1 MISYIYRTKLDNYIN
16 FEKKFDRRLAVKKDS
31 TMENQKYP
39 LIFIVEDNTVYN
51 KLIANHLRL
60 HKFSRT
66 VSFHSGEECLK
77 NLDQKPDIIIQD
89 YLLDG
94 MTGIDVLKATRKKN
108 PETEFIFLSGQND
121 IELAIN
127 SMKYG
132 ACDYIIKDQ
141 YALKKLTDK
150 INKII
155 TIHELVTSNKR
166 YKLGITLFLIAL
178 AVIVLIFAG
187 LAFLFPH
194 TFSFL

>member
-1 MISYIYRTKLDNYIN
+1 
-16 FEKKFDRRLAVKKDS
+16 
-31 TMENQKYP
+31 MENSKYP

-51 KLIANHLRL
+51 KLIVNHLRL
-60 HKFSRT
+60 HKLTQT
-66 VSFHSGEECLK
+66 VSFLSGEECLK
-77 NLDQKPDIIIQD
+77 NIDRKPDIIIQD

-94 MTGIDVLKATRKKN
+94 MTGIDVLKATRKKY

-150 INKII
+150 IGKIM
-155 TIHELVTSNKR
+155 TIHELVNSNKR
-166 YKLGITLFLIAL
+166 YKLGITLFFIAL
-178 AVIVLIFAG
+178 AIIILI
-187 LAFLFPH
+187 LASLTIFFPK
-194 TFSFL
+194 TFSILGN

>member
-1 MISYIYRTKLDNYIN
+1 
-16 FEKKFDRRLAVKKDS
+16 
-31 TMENQKYP
+31 MENHKYP

-51 KLIANHLRL
+51 KLIVNHLRL
-60 HKFSRT
+60 HKLT
-66 VSFHSGEECLK
+66 QTESFLSGEECLK
-77 NLDQKPDIIIQD
+77 NIDKKPDIIIQD

-94 MTGIDVLKATRKKN
+94 MTGIDVLKATRKKY

-150 INKII
+150 INKIM
-155 TIHELVTSNKR
+155 TIHELINSNKR
-166 YKLGITLFLIAL
+166 YKLGITLFFIAL
-178 AVIVLIFAG
+178 AIIILIFAS
-187 LAFLFPH
+187 LTIFFPN
-194 TFSFL
+194 TFSILGK